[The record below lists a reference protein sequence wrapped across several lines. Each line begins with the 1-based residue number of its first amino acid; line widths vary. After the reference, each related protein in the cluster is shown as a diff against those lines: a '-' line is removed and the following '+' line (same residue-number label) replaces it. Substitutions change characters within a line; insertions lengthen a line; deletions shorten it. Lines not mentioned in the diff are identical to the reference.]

1 MNGPDKRTRRTVL
14 AAAGVILLAAIVWL
28 ILLETHSYTRAFCKR
43 INEYGYAVSPSDFYS
58 QGYGTNT
65 SIAEVFTGE
74 MTAEELENAVELSKE
89 CGFAGD
95 TDKVGTVEVML
106 WNMGKDEIMIV
117 YLTDREP
124 QLVFIE
130 NMETHEVRSIANKAQ

>member
-1 MNGPDKRTRRTVL
+1 MSGPDKRTRRSGL
-14 AAAGVILLAAIVWL
+14 IAAGAILLIAVIWL
-28 ILLETHSYTRAFCKR
+28 ILLEAHSYTRAVCRR
-43 INEYGYAVSPSDFYS
+43 INEYGYAVSPSDFYT

-74 MTAEELENAVELSKE
+74 MTAEELKKAAELSRE
-89 CGFAGD
+89 CGFPAD
-95 TDKVGTVEVML
+95 FEKIGTVEVML
-106 WNMGKDEIMIV
+106 WNMGRDEIMIV

-130 NMETHEVRSIANKAQ
+130 DLETHEIRSIASTAG